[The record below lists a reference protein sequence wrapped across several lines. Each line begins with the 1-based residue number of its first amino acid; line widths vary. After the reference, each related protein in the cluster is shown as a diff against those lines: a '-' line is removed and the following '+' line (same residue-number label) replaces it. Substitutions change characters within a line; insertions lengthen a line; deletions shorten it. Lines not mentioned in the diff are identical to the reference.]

1 MQAARGSANLGAYAM
16 IVVTNLVVVLG
27 VLLWNWSAREVLL
40 LYGVEI
46 LAAGA
51 FAALRIAAAE
61 PSGVIGVPYM
71 GWGGKLF
78 CMGVSIALWAPFLYV
93 YLLGLAALYP
103 YDPAREGS
111 LPHLI
116 AVGAADPFLLVGLA
130 AFLLQHAWLFF
141 DRYLVGEAYRG
152 ASVAELVIDPLR
164 RVVVTQVFVIAA
176 LAYSVVENT
185 TALLIVPFILIRTGF
200 ELYLEGRDGHGNPTS
215 PE

>member
-1 MQAARGSANLGAYAM
+1 M
-16 IVVTNLVVVLG
+16 IVATNLIVVSG

-46 LAAGA
+46 LVAGV

-61 PSGVIGVPYM
+61 PSAVIGVPHM

-78 CMGVSIALWAPFLYV
+78 CMGVSFALWAPFWYV

-116 AVGAADPFLLVGLA
+116 AVGAAAPFLLVGLA
-130 AFLLQHAWLFF
+130 AFLAQHGWLFL
-141 DRYLVGEAYRG
+141 DRYLAAGAYRG
-152 ASVAELVIDPLR
+152 ASVAELIIDPLR

-176 LAYSVVENT
+176 IAYSAVQDT
-185 TALLIVPFILIRTGF
+185 TALLIVPFILIRIGF
-200 ELYLEGRDGHGNPTS
+200 ELYLEGRDGHGNPTT